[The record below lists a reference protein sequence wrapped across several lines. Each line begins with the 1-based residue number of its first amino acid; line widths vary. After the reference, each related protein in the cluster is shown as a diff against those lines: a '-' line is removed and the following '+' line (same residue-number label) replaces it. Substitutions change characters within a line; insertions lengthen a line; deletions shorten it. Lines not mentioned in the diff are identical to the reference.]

1 MTTGLDATSNMSHQS
16 SDVLRRRQQPL
27 KLRPVPAPDAF
38 LEPVS
43 PPPISRPSST
53 HSLVQLD
60 HMVSDKIDTETYGVS
75 ELRDGFFDAMFLR
88 PSHVFAA
95 DLLQD
100 SADTLPAGFDKAS
113 PLALRRYFPRK
124 RQALVSVVKR
134 VTKTRDGI
142 RLLKSFSAFFVA
154 YVLCLLPVIRNWLGR
169 YHYIMAVSV
178 IVNHPARSLGS
189 QLDGAILT
197 IVGAACGLAW
207 GVLGLLLS
215 ESSVAA
221 RAGYAGVLA
230 VWMALFMTSI
240 SLTRAFFIRFYQ
252 AIHSAGLAVVFATL
266 AETGSRQ
273 AEWTKLRD
281 YGFAWL
287 FGQAIALLINC
298 VIFPDAGARDLATTF
313 HAAFDVM
320 LEALD
325 ASSRRDRRLR
335 RRLSR
340 AFVDLSQACR
350 DMKIDITVTRVRPS
364 DVGDLRNLMQAV
376 IRALLTLKADTCL
389 FKHSPSEHDVSITV
403 DEPGLSILEAA
414 VTAAS
419 SPDHSSRAIE
429 ELGDRT
435 KNMLS
440 CMSRCVRICDA
451 ILMDLSGHR
460 RGLGPAPDVPSDLQP
475 AIRKLGQAKAAY
487 DVVEASLIDS
497 EERLPESSIQD
508 GDVVQLFVFARHVRE
523 ASSTIEHL
531 VDKVQEVQQTS
542 SGWPRPHLPSYP
554 FWKALHRTNAQTRH
568 DRGGVTAGSYHVTFE
583 EIGRLLEK
591 MKSNDHEPIRR
602 TDSLCLD
609 TVASRVSP
617 DTTASPAKTSRARY
631 KVWRVLKRL
640 QGFESRYAFKV
651 CLVTTLLAIPAY
663 LVRDRGWWED
673 YECWW
678 AVSISWLAMH
688 PRVGG
693 NVQDLFIRGFMAILG
708 AAWSAAAYVVGNG
721 NPYVMAVFATV
732 YMVPMLLRFTQSSHP
747 RSGLIGCLSF
757 TVISLRLMVE
767 SNDTSPTLLAT
778 YSGVAFLV
786 GATVPVMVNWVLWP
800 FVARHELRR
809 ALSSMMFFMSVI
821 YRSVVARYVYFHEGK
836 EPTPEDVQ
844 RSEMLEGRLREGF
857 VRIRQLLVL
866 TQKEIRLRAPFD
878 PLPYSAL
885 ADSCERFFDYLV
897 AVRQSALFYNP
908 DYIRD
913 NPQAAEQLLSHRRD
927 AVAAILG
934 NLYIL
939 AGALRSKRKVPR
951 YLPNAAAARRR
962 LLMMN
967 AQVDD
972 ETSRLSP
979 SADAACH
986 KRWSDIY
993 RYSYNESLVGCV
1005 AQLDELEKLTKLIV
1019 GEQRSGE
1026 FEV

>member
-1 MTTGLDATSNMSHQS
+1 MPHQPP
-16 SDVLRRRQQPL
+16 DVRRRRQRHVDM
-27 KLRPVPAPDAF
+27 RPTLDPDAF

-43 PPPISRPSST
+43 PPPTSRRSST
-53 HSLVQLD
+53 HSLAQLD

-88 PSHVFAA
+88 PSPSFAA

-100 SADTLPAGFDKAS
+100 SADTLPAGFEKAS
-113 PLALRRYFPRK
+113 PLTLRCFFPRQW
-124 RQALVSVVKR
+124 RALVSVVKR
-134 VTKTRDGI
+134 VTTTRAGI
-142 RLLKSFSAFFVA
+142 RLLKSLVAFFVA
-154 YVLCLLPVIRNWLGR
+154 YVLCLVPVIRDWLGR
-169 YHYIMAVSV
+169 YYYFTAVSV

-189 QLDGAILT
+189 QLDGAALT
-197 IVGAACGLAW
+197 VVGAACGLGW
-207 GVLGLLLS
+207 GALGLLLS
-215 ESSVAA
+215 KSTLAA
-221 RAGYAGVLA
+221 RAGYGGVLA

-252 AIHSAGLAVVFATL
+252 AILAAGLAVIFATL

-273 AEWTKLRD
+273 VDWAKLRD
-281 YGFAWL
+281 YGFSWL
-287 FGQAIALLINC
+287 FGQAIAMVINC
-298 VIFPDAGARDLATTF
+298 VVFPDAGARDLATTF

-320 LEALD
+320 LETLD
-325 ASSRRDRRLR
+325 ASICRDRRLR
-335 RRLSR
+335 RRLTR
-340 AFVDLSQACR
+340 TFVDLSQACR
-350 DMKIDITVTRVRPS
+350 DMKIDITVTRFRPD

-376 IRALLTLKADTCL
+376 IRALLTLKADTYL
-389 FKHSPSEHDVSITV
+389 FKHSPSEIDVTITV
-403 DEPGLSILEAA
+403 DEPILD
-414 VTAAS
+414 VTTGTAAA
-419 SPDHSSRAIE
+419 SPGHRNLSRRAIE
-429 ELGDRT
+429 ELGDQT
-435 KNMLS
+435 KHMLS
-440 CMSRCVRICDA
+440 CMSECVRSCDA
-451 ILMDLSGHR
+451 ALMDLSGHR
-460 RGLGPAPDVPSDLQP
+460 RNLGPAPDVSSDVLP
-475 AIRKLGQAKAAY
+475 AHRKLRRAKAAY
-487 DVVEASLIDS
+487 DVVEASLIES
-497 EERLPESSIQD
+497 EEHLAESSIQD

-523 ASSTIEHL
+523 AASAMEQL
-531 VDKVQEVQQTS
+531 VDKVQAMRLAL
-542 SGWPRPHLPSYP
+542 GWPRPHLPSYP

-583 EIGRLLEK
+583 EIGRLLDK
-591 MKSNDHEPIRR
+591 MKSSDHEPVSREEVGDGPGICLE
-602 TDSLCLD
+602 TLDSHTSLD
-609 TVASRVSP
+609 AGVGPSST
-617 DTTASPAKTSRARY
+617 AKTSRLRY
-631 KVWRVLKRL
+631 RIWRVLKRL

-651 CLVTTLLAIPAY
+651 CLVTTLLSIPAY
-663 LVRDRGWWED
+663 LDRDRGWWEK

-693 NVQDLFIRGFMAILG
+693 NVQDLFIRALMAVLG
-708 AAWSAAAYVVGNG
+708 AAWSAAAYAAGNG
-721 NPYVMAVFATV
+721 NPYVMAAFAAV
-732 YMVPMLLRFTQSSHP
+732 YMTPMLFRFTQSSHP

-757 TVISLRLMVE
+757 TVISLRLQVE
-767 SNDTSPTLLAT
+767 SEGTSPTLLAV
-778 YSGVAFLV
+778 YSGVAFLI
-786 GATVPVMVNWVLWP
+786 GATVPIVVNWVLWP

-821 YRSVVARYVYFHEGK
+821 YRSVVARYVYFYEGK

-913 NPQAAEQLLSHRRD
+913 NPQAAEQLLSYRRD

-962 LLMMN
+962 LLIKN
-967 AQVDD
+967 AEVD
-972 ETSRLSP
+972 EEMSRRAGAS
-979 SADAACH
+979 DAEWH

-1005 AQLDELEKLTKLIV
+1005 AQLEELEKLTKLIV
-1019 GEQRSGE
+1019 GEQ
-1026 FEV
+1026 